1 MFLQW
6 ARIIRSSLESK
17 TSFDRECEPHLSQQ
31 QSYHK
36 SSKTDQAVRMIDP
49 HKQNLSNTVSVE
61 AESTKLQ
68 KSRENI
74 SLSSATLIPPSF
86 KFSLCRKST
95 TFDPA
100 SVWSFFPASL
110 GSPGN
115 VPDPVE

>member
-61 AESTKLQ
+61 AESMKLQ
-68 KSRENI
+68 KSRENV
-74 SLSSATLIPPSF
+74 SLSSATLLF
-86 KFSLCRKST
+86 HHLNSLSAERALLLT
-95 TFDPA
+95 QFQHGG
-100 SVWSFFPASL
+100 FFFFCQS
-110 GSPGN
+110 GQSR
-115 VPDPVE
+115 ERT